1 MMLKIINAS
10 GNIKLEIKSTSWASS
25 RTGDAGAFGA
35 SLVSMGDG
43 GAGGLIGIAID
54 DVGV

>member
-1 MMLKIINAS
+1 MLKIINAS